1 LFSVAAIA
9 LFCGAAFAATPYK
22 LTTTAP
28 GGDDTF
34 VIALTR
40 IMHEGALGVL
50 MRRSSRDRPV
60 FRAAQ
65 AI

>member
-1 LFSVAAIA
+1 VRLLA
-9 LFCGAAFAATPYK
+9 
-22 LTTTAP
+22 
-28 GGDDTF
+28 
-34 VIALTR
+34 R